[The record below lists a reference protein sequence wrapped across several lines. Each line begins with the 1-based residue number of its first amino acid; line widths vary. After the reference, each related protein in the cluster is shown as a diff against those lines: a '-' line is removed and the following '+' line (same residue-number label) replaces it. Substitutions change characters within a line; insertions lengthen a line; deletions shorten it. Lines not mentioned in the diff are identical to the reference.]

1 MDVSDGLITG
11 LIASE
16 TQKSVAIATLPLAA
30 NSALKHD
37 AVGILGVS
45 APDAFYITLQNN
57 PGLDRKFT
65 AIGKVI
71 AGLDLL
77 PTVKKGDAVRSIRIT
92 RVGQA
97 ARDFKTDDEAFKKLL
112 EPAEAIK

>member
-1 MDVSDGLITG
+1 VAVATMPL
-11 LIASE
+11 
-16 TQKSVAIATLPLAA
+16 SV

-45 APDAFYITLQNN
+45 APDAFYLTLQKN
-57 PGLDRKFT
+57 PALDRKFT

-77 PTVKKGDAVRSIRIT
+77 PTVKKGDAIRSIRIT

-97 ARDFKTDDEAFKKLL
+97 ARDFKTDDEVFKKLL
-112 EPAEAIK
+112 EPGEPK